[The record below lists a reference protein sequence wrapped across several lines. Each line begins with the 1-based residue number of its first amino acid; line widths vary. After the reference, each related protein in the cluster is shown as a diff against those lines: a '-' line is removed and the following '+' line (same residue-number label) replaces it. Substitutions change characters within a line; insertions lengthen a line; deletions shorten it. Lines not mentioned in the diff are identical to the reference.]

1 MFRKL
6 GVFAASLLA
15 VVAFNVQAETVTGGV
30 SNSAKTTVDG
40 YKKLRAVCSVSIGEG
55 RKACFSELNELNA
68 QYRAAK
74 QKLSQKETENAE
86 NIHLVSFVD

>member
-15 VVAFNVQAETVTGGV
+15 VAALNIQAETVTKGV
-30 SNSAKTTVDG
+30 NNSAQTTVED

-68 QYRAAK
+68 QYRTAK
-74 QKLSQKETENAE
+74 QRLSKSATEKSE
-86 NIHLVSFVD
+86 NIHLVSFVN